1 MGKGFIRGTGLG
13 FALGLV
19 ACFFAFK
26 SWSTEPLV
34 VEKIVTVQPQSWE
47 LRNACVKWWFGND
60 VKQLVAA
67 QKFMCGNQ

>member
-19 ACFFAFK
+19 ACFFAVK

-34 VEKIVTVQPQSWE
+34 VEKIVTKAPSPLE
-47 LRNACVKWWFGND
+47 MHNACVRWWFDND
-60 VKQLVAA
+60 VQQLAAA
-67 QKFMCGNQ
+67 QKFMCGNN